1 MNDRRARWRRV
12 RPILLAVGAVLA
24 LKLIAFAALQQQQP
38 DRLQDNPEGL
48 SIEFS
53 VDRRA
58 VLTLDEC
65 VSGSWLVQGETEEI
79 RVNGGDWNASAAGQY
94 KICNRADLSPTLEL
108 RLPSSAI
115 ASYTLEV
122 TVIFGEG
129 LHLAG
134 VIALVFCAIYALG
147 PSAYSHRTLVIAIA
161 AFHIA
166 VVLFYQATSDLSI
179 SHLHNW
185 GASYHSLPLPD
196 LRHNLWE
203 TFLYLHYQPPFFSVY
218 GLALDALWPG
228 SAQDAM
234 YVLQVLFGL
243 LMCLMS
249 YAIIWHFSGN
259 KTYAFCLGL
268 LLAFNPAYL
277 LFEAL
282 SLYSILSAFLIL
294 SAAFCLLQYQR
305 LSLDRFLYLFIFCLN
320 LLILT
325 RSVYHIALLIPA
337 LMLLS
342 LVLQRNRAQVLFG
355 SLLICLLSFGWYGK
369 NLLVNGS
376 FSSSSSLGMS
386 LWNVSRSTY
395 DVDELVALFK
405 QDVLADRLPI
415 WYRHSLPP
423 SAYPGYAPLDNG
435 IPVLSGD
442 NANNAVY
449 LELQKL
455 YLDSALRLIRHDP
468 LRYIKGTIRAY
479 GYYSCPSSTWDAFD
493 KNIAA
498 ISASHHALSVRLLHM
513 QAVAQQ
519 FGRLLGLSWDEYGVC
534 SNLYFI
540 MPMLVLGAPLYLAWR
555 YRLGWEHWRRR
566 LRRDSVLVFIWGMV
580 AYTAIVTSLL
590 ETFENA
596 RYKFMIEIPLFIFI
610 AVAAYSMAQSLRK
623 RLMKTGEPT
632 PTAM

>member
-1 MNDRRARWRRV
+1 MTERRARWRHA
-12 RPILLAVGAVLA
+12 RPILLAVAAVLA
-24 LKLIAFAALQQQQP
+24 LKLIYFAALQQQPP

-65 VSGSWLVQGETEEI
+65 VSGSWLIQGETEEI
-79 RVNGGDWNASAAGQY
+79 RVNGGDWNAPAAGNY

-108 RLPSSAI
+108 RLPSTAI
-115 ASYTLEV
+115 ASYRLEV

-134 VIALVFCAIYALG
+134 VIALVFCAIYVLG
-147 PSAYSHRTLVIAIA
+147 VNACSHRRLVITIA

-166 VVLFYQATSDLSI
+166 VVLFYQATGDLSI

-203 TFLYLHYQPPFFSVY
+203 SFLYLHYQPPFFSVY

-228 SAQDAM
+228 PAQDAM
-234 YVLQVLFGL
+234 YIVQVLLGM

-249 YAIIWHFSGN
+249 YAILWHFSGN
-259 KTYAFCLGL
+259 KTFAFSLGL
-268 LLAFNPAYL
+268 LLAFNPAYI

-294 SAAFCLLQYQR
+294 SAAFCLLQFQR

-337 LMLLS
+337 LTLLW
-342 LVLQRNRAQVLFG
+342 LLLRRNRARVLVG

-386 LWNVSRSTY
+386 LWNVARSTY

-405 QDVLADRLPI
+405 QGVLADRLPI

-435 IPVLSGD
+435 IPILSGD

-455 YLDSALRLIRHDP
+455 YLDSALQLIRHDP

-493 KNIAA
+493 RNLAA
-498 ISASHHALSVRLLHM
+498 MSASHQALSVRLLQM
-513 QAVAQQ
+513 QGAAQQ
-519 FGRLLGLSWDEYGVC
+519 VGPLLGLSWDEFGVC
-534 SNLYFI
+534 SNLYII

-555 YRLGWEHWRRR
+555 YRRGWERWRKR
-566 LRRDSVLVFIWGMV
+566 LRRDSALVFIWAMV

-596 RYKFMIEIPLFIFI
+596 RYKFMIEIPLYIFI
-610 AVAAYSMAQSLRK
+610 AVVAFRIAKALRR
-623 RLMKTGEPT
+623 RLMERADPT
-632 PTAM
+632 PTAT